1 MTIVIYI
8 ATQMMRLQFLF
19 RLVWISLLLMSVQMQ
34 AQQTSAIKNL
44 VFEGAGIR
52 GIAYCGAIRA
62 LEENGITNGIEKV
75 GGTSAGAITAL
86 TLSLGYTADEIAG
99 IVSGTDF
106 KKFNDGKFLFAG
118 GINRV
123 AKYFGWYR
131 GQRFTKWLEKI
142 IESKTGDADITFQQL
157 RDRGF
162 KDLYVTATCLNK
174 QQLVILSRE
183 TYPNMRVKD
192 AVRISMSIPLYFEAV
207 FVDTLGNVLAHPKN
221 KSGLDI
227 MIDGGLT
234 GNFPIRIFDSTK
246 YVNASAQ
253 NSFAANAATIGF
265 RIDRDEQIINDK
277 NAGELAP
284 MPVGNIK
291 DYSNALY
298 NIVIENLNR
307 QTLSAEDWKRTVSI
321 SDGKIGPRIRRLSKT
336 EIDTL
341 MQNGLTATNNYLQHK
356 EQ

>member
-1 MTIVIYI
+1 MV
-8 ATQMMRLQFLF
+8 
-19 RLVWISLLLMSVQMQ
+19 SVQMQ
-34 AQQTSAIKNL
+34 AQQSGGIKNL

-62 LEENGITNGIEKV
+62 LEENGVTAGIEKV

-86 TLSLGYTADEIAG
+86 TLSLGYSAQEIEG

-142 IESKTGDADITFQQL
+142 IDAKTGDADITFRQL
-157 RDRGF
+157 HERGF

-192 AVRISMSIPLYFEAV
+192 AVRISMSIPLYFEAM
-207 FVDTLGNVLAHPKN
+207 FIDTLGNVVAHPKN
-221 KSGLDI
+221 KMGLDI

-234 GNFPIRIFDSTK
+234 GNFPIRIFDSIG
-246 YVNASAQ
+246 
-253 NSFAANAATIGF
+253 TIGF

-277 NAGELAP
+277 NAGALAP
-284 MPVGNIK
+284 MPIRNIK
-291 DYSNALY
+291 EYSNALY

-307 QTLSAEDWKRTVSI
+307 QTLSAGDWKRTISI
-321 SDGKIGPRIRRLSKT
+321 SDGKIGPRIRRLSKD
-336 EIDTL
+336 EIETL
-341 MQNGLTATNNYLQHK
+341 MQNGLTATKNYLQLK